1 MSGDISKRKNVELC
15 GIVKRFGS
23 FIAINGVDI
32 NIPAGEFCTLLGPSG
47 SGKTTLLKII
57 AGYES
62 PNEGMVKIAGLD
74 VADVS
79 VAKRNI
85 GMVFQNYALFPH
97 MTVAGNIAFPLE
109 MRHRPRTE
117 ITERVAATLALVDL
131 ANLGERYPRELSG
144 GQQQRVAVARALVFE
159 PDILLMDEPLG
170 ALDKNLRQTMQFELK
185 ELHRRV
191 GVTIIYV
198 THDQEEALYLSDRIV
213 VFDQGRVAQEGTPE
227 KLYNA
232 PESKFVANFLGECNL
247 VSASAVRKSAEPQ
260 AKLSNGALI
269 TLAVAPPEQPLTMIG
284 IRPERISI
292 GEYALACENQFEVN
306 IGEVFFLGQGYKI
319 VARAAGLSWTIITHN
334 RLRLPDLNVGA
345 IIKIGFDRQDLILIT
360 GPH

>member
-1 MSGDISKRKNVELC
+1 MSGDISKRKNVELS

-57 AGYES
+57 AGYEL

-227 KLYNA
+227 TLYNA

-247 VSASAVRKSAEPQ
+247 VSASAVRECAEPQ

-269 TLAVAPPEQPLTMIG
+269 TLPVATPEQPLTMIG

-292 GEYALACENQFEVN
+292 GEYALACENQFEAN
-306 IGEVFFLGQGYKI
+306 IEEVFFLGQGYKI
-319 VARAAGLSWTIITHN
+319 VARAADLSWTIITHN